1 MLAWQSQNYHTCGAA
16 LRSDLQPGADA
27 PDFPLGTAW
36 TWPFASMST
45 NSSSTNIRQRRLGR
59 RRRSSVSVTCSPSS
73 SSLSIAQ
80 KRASSPQNAWRYS
93 PRSPRDL
100 AGLRFLV
107 LSHIDGLEKRLG
119 ELKSETI
126 SHDSVSVDRSGALS
140 AACDSSPQS
149 SEYDLITVE
158 DLRTWVRDSLDK
170 LEHLRS
176 EVSVRLPDLE
186 DIRSHFPD
194 FDFEFELPNV
204 NLDDFRARLSRM
216 EVPNLSTSLT
226 DVRSRI
232 GDLGYEYLPTLSE
245 HLSGLHSHLKQLSLP
260 HSSDFSSRTMDKGN
274 AVLRDFI
281 DALMY
286 NEDSPLEKK
295 RVDLEVEQTVVQIHE
310 ALHSSRHGT
319 RLITYDQ
326 L

>member
-1 MLAWQSQNYHTCGAA
+1 
-16 LRSDLQPGADA
+16 
-27 PDFPLGTAW
+27 
-36 TWPFASMST
+36 MST
-45 NSSSTNIRQRRLGR
+45 NSSSTNVRQRRTGR
-59 RRRSSVSVTCSPSS
+59 RRRSSSSVTCSTNS

-80 KRASSPQNAWRYS
+80 RAASPQKTWRTS
-93 PRSPRDL
+93 GRSPRDL

-107 LSHIDGLEKRLG
+107 LTHIEDLEKKLDKLKPIPDVQG
-119 ELKSETI
+119 KSETL
-126 SHDSVSVDRSGALS
+126 SHDSVSVGPLGA
-140 AACDSSPQS
+140 SSS
-149 SEYDLITVE
+149 TSEESPDFDFTVE
-158 DLRTWVRDSLDK
+158 DLRIWVRDSLDQ
-170 LEHLRS
+170 LRHLRS

-194 FDFEFELPNV
+194 FEFEFELPDV
-204 NLDDFRARLSRM
+204 NLDEFRARLSRM

-245 HLSGLHSHLKQLSLP
+245 HLSGLHSHLQKLSLP
-260 HSSDFSSRTMDKGN
+260 NSSDFPSRTLDKGN

-281 DALMY
+281 DTLMY
-286 NEDSPLEKK
+286 NEDSPLEKE
-295 RVDLEVEQTVVQIHE
+295 RVDLEVEQTAVQIHE
-310 ALHSSRHGT
+310 ALHSSRDGT